1 VTLKDWS
8 EPLIN
13 IEQMALALKD
23 TLNANRIYHA
33 EGLVKQMLTELM
45 NLHAAILIAQ
55 WEDDQMDRAR
65 AKAKTSPVPEAH
77 ND

>member
-13 IEQMALALKD
+13 IEHMAIALKE

-33 EGLVKQMLTELM
+33 EGLVKQMLAELLD
-45 NLHAAILIAQ
+45 LHAAILIAQ
-55 WEDDQMDRAR
+55 WCEDQLERDRAKSV
-65 AKAKTSPVPEAH
+65 ASSQAQP
-77 ND
+77 

>member
-1 VTLKDWS
+1 MKDWS

-33 EGLVKQMLTELM
+33 EGIVKRMLGDLLD
-45 NLHAAILIAQ
+45 LHAAILIAQ

-65 AKAKTSPVPEAH
+65 AKAKTSPVPEAQ

>member
-1 VTLKDWS
+1 MNLKDWS

-45 NLHAAILIAQ
+45 NLYAAILIAQ

-65 AKAKTSPVPEAH
+65 AKAKTSPVPKAH

>member
-1 VTLKDWS
+1 
-8 EPLIN
+8 
-13 IEQMALALKD
+13 
-23 TLNANRIYHA
+23 
-33 EGLVKQMLTELM
+33 MLTELM

>member
-13 IEQMALALKD
+13 IEHLAIVLKD
-23 TLNANRIYHA
+23 TLNEGRIYHA
-33 EGLVKQMLTELM
+33 EGIVKRMLGDLLD
-45 NLHAAILIAQ
+45 LHAAILIAQ

-65 AKAKTSPVPEAH
+65 AKAKTSPVPEAQ

>member
-1 VTLKDWS
+1 MKDWS

-13 IEQMALALKD
+13 IEHMAIALKD

-33 EGLVKQMLTELM
+33 EGLVKQMLAELID
-45 NLHAAILIAQ
+45 LHAAILIAQ
-55 WEDDQMDRAR
+55 WCEDQLERDRA
-65 AKAKTSPVPEAH
+65 KSQTSPVPKPC

>member
-1 VTLKDWS
+1 MTLKDWS

>member
-1 VTLKDWS
+1 MNLKDWS

-13 IEQMALALKD
+13 IEHLAIELKEV
-23 TLNANRIYHA
+23 LNSNQHLLA
-33 EGLVKQMLTELM
+33 EAIVKEMLDELM

-55 WEDDQMDRAR
+55 WEDDQMYRAR
-65 AKAKTSPVPEAH
+65 AKAKTSPVPKAH

>member
-1 VTLKDWS
+1 VSLKDWS

-13 IEQMALALKD
+13 IEHMATALKD

-33 EGLVKQMLTELM
+33 EGLVKQMLAELM

-55 WEDDQMDRAR
+55 WDEIRIEDAR
-65 AKAKTSPVPEAH
+65 AKAKTSPVPRA
-77 ND
+77 

>member
-1 VTLKDWS
+1 MTLKDWS

-23 TLNANRIYHA
+23 TLAKYRIYHA
-33 EGLVKQMLTELM
+33 EAIVKEMLTELM
-45 NLHAAILIAQ
+45 NLHAAILISQ

-65 AKAKTSPVPEAH
+65 AKAKTSPVPKAH

>member
-1 VTLKDWS
+1 M
-8 EPLIN
+8 IN

-65 AKAKTSPVPEAH
+65 AKAKTSPVPGAH

>member
-1 VTLKDWS
+1 VNLKDWS

-13 IEQMALALKD
+13 IEQMTLALKD

-33 EGLVKQMLTELM
+33 EGIVKRMLGDLLD
-45 NLHAAILIAQ
+45 LHAAILIAQ

-65 AKAKTSPVPEAH
+65 AKAKTSPVPKAQ

>member
-1 VTLKDWS
+1 LKDWS

-45 NLHAAILIAQ
+45 NLYAAILIAQ

-65 AKAKTSPVPEAH
+65 AKAKTSPVPKAH